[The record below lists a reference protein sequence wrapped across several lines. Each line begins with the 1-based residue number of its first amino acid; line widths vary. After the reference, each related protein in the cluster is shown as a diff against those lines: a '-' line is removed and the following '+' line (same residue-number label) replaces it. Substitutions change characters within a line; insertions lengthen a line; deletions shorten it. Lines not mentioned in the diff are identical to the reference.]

1 MAIKR
6 YYLTKDNTIT
16 NAFKADLITRGTA
29 ANMGASD
36 IVEAFVIHAQ
46 TSASVNATNAE
57 QSRILVQFDV
67 DEILQDITN
76 EVVPS
81 SSVNYV
87 LKMFNAPH
95 ADTLPIEYN
104 LDIAILTS
112 SWAEG
117 TGLDMEEYSDKGASN
132 WISGAVGT
140 PWTSEGSDYNRT
152 SPYSSSFY
160 FSGGAEDLELNIDFA
175 VDKWRTGVTPNYGLL
190 IKHPDDIIAGGLGSY
205 YTKKFFSR
213 TSEFELFRPYVEA
226 RWDSRRE
233 DDRGKVI
240 KTSVL
245 RTTADNMNTLFLYN
259 TVDGDLKDIPN
270 LEGPQQE
277 IFVEFFSSSN
287 SEPTGNALSVKDTAG
302 ATVTSILGGLA
313 VEHASYLTGAYSCSF
328 GITGSNIDIVH
339 DVWHSGSVQY
349 YTGSFSV
356 KSLDGKSLLYNE
368 EYVNTIENLQ
378 NSYIKGQKP
387 VLRLFTRLKDWSPN
401 IYTVATQ
408 EIEPEIINSA
418 YYRVRRTIDNFE
430 VIPFGTGSTNHT
442 LMSYDVSGNY
452 FELDTSVLEKGYSY
466 DIDFVFKKRG
476 TFEQQPETFKFRIEE
491 DDE

>member
-16 NAFKADLITRGTA
+16 NAFKADLLTRGTD

-36 IVEAFVIHAQ
+36 ILEAFVIHGQ
-46 TSASVNATNAE
+46 TSASINAANAE
-57 QSRILVQFDV
+57 QSRILVEVAV
-67 DEILQDITN
+67 DEILQDIEN
-76 EVVPS
+76 EVIPS
-81 SSVNYV
+81 SSVSYV
-87 LKMFNAPH
+87 LKMYNAPH
-95 ADTLPIEYN
+95 ADSLPMDYS
-104 LDIAILTS
+104 LDVAILTS

-117 TGLDMEEYSDKGASN
+117 TGLDMENYSDRGASN
-132 WISGAVGT
+132 WISGTVGT
-140 PWTSEGSDYNRT
+140 PWTANGSDYNRT
-152 SPYSSSFY
+152 TAYSSSFY
-160 FSGGAEDLELNIDFA
+160 FSGGVEDLELNIDFA
-175 VDKWRTGVTPNYGLL
+175 MDKWRTGTTPNYGLV
-190 IKHPDDIIAGGLGSY
+190 IKHPDNIIAGGLGSY
-205 YTKKFFSR
+205 FTKKFFSR
-213 TSEFELFRPYVEA
+213 TSDFNLFRPYVEA

-233 DDRGKVI
+233 DDRGKI
-240 KTSVL
+240 TKTSVL
-245 RTTADNMNTLFLYN
+245 RSNADNMNTLFLYN
-259 TVDGDLKDIPN
+259 TVDGNLKDIPN

-277 IFVEFFSSSN
+277 IFVQFYSSSN
-287 SEPTGNALSVKDTAG
+287 SEPTGSPLNVKDTTG
-302 ATVTSILGGLA
+302 ATVTTILGGLG
-313 VEHASYLTGAYSCSF
+313 VEKSSYLTGAYSCSF
-328 GITGSNIDIVH
+328 GFSEDNIDIVH

-356 KSLDGKSLLYNE
+356 DSLEAKPLLYNE

-387 VLRLFTRLKDWSPN
+387 VLRMFSRLKDWSPN

-418 YYRVRRTIDNFE
+418 YYRIRRTVDNFE

-442 LMSYDVSGNY
+442 LLSYDVSGNY

-466 DIDFVFKKRG
+466 NIDFVFKKRG